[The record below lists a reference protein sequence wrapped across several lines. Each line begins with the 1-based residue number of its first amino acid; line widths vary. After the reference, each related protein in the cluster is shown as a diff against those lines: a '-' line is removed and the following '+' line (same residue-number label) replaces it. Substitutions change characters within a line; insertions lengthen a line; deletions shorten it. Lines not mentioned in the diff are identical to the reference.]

1 MCISVYTVCQHS
13 NSIYNINVVT
23 SCSSFLSGENLG
35 TQIVLSVVMT
45 LCDVVM
51 VLCTDAIHQTCQ
63 IGDVGSA
70 SVFHRH
76 HGKGRVKNQGQPL

>member
-1 MCISVYTVCQHS
+1 M
-13 NSIYNINVVT
+13 T